1 MNVSVKG
8 EGAEK
13 FPVLEFDSVSKSY
26 KSESAVNQILSETKF
41 TLSEGEIVA
50 LVGPSGSGKSTFLQI
65 AGLLDKPDA
74 GKVKI
79 NGIDCSNCTDKQ
91 LTDMRLHSIGFV
103 YQFHHLLPE
112 FTILENLLIPQFLLG
127 AKRIAAIKK
136 AEAIMDRLGLNG
148 KQNRLPNQLSGGE
161 QQRVAFA
168 RALINDPKL
177 LLADEPTGN
186 LDRHNSSVVFDTM
199 LEQVR
204 QLGLAAIIVTH
215 NLEIAAK
222 CDKMMIIENNR
233 LVRLNDNNATSN

>member
-1 MNVSVKG
+1 MNISVKK

-13 FPVLEFDSVSKSY
+13 IPVLEFTSVSKSY
-26 KSESAVNQILSETKF
+26 KSADAINQILSEASF
-41 TLSEGEIVA
+41 TLNSGEIVA

-65 AGLLDKPDA
+65 AGLLDRADA
-74 GKVKI
+74 GEVKI
-79 NGIDCSNCTDKQ
+79 NGIDCTKCTDRQ
-91 LTDMRLHSIGFV
+91 LTSMRLHTIGFV

-112 FTILENLLIPQFLLG
+112 FSVLENLLIPQFLQG
-127 AKRIAAIKK
+127 VKRSAAIKK
-136 AEAIMDRLGLNG
+136 ADAIMHRLGLDG
-148 KQNRLPNQLSGGE
+148 KQSRLPNQLSGGE

-186 LDRHNSSVVFDTM
+186 LDRHNSAIVFDTM

-204 QLGLAAIIVTH
+204 RLGLAAIIVTH

-233 LVRLNDNNATSN
+233 LIRLNDNNASSN